1 MLQIRTVLCPV
12 DFTAVNARELDQ
24 ALEVCRSFGSR
35 LILHH
40 NVANMPPS
48 ASVSWMYH
56 QEHPNSH
63 SPEEMATRKLREL
76 LDTLPPEVQPEA
88 RLSNGG
94 TLDAILRVEEQVH
107 ADLVILATHGPTTDD
122 HTSVAEQ
129 IADESHCPVLVLHDG
144 IESILRL
151 APDDRQ
157 IIDVLVP
164 TDFSP
169 SARSAMNYACE
180 LARQLPLRIHLL
192 HVLPVSKDK
201 AWGAYGPPMA
211 GWQLME
217 GESNDEIYQRL
228 QALVPDDLQ
237 HRVKLYVEAGDPVH
251 KIAEA
256 SCRLNAACIVMGTHA
271 RGLLRRIFTHDTA
284 RDVLQQATCPVWV
297 VPEKIAA

>member
-12 DFTAVNARELDQ
+12 DFTDVNTRELDQ
-24 ALEVCRSFGSR
+24 ALEICRSFGSR

-40 NVANMPPS
+40 NVSNIPPT

-76 LDTLPPEVQPEA
+76 LATLPPEVRPEA

-94 TLDAILRVEEQVH
+94 TASSILSAEERVH

-129 IADESHCPVLVLHDG
+129 IAGESNCPVLVLHDG

-151 APDDRQ
+151 APDDLQ
-157 IIDVLVP
+157 ILDVLVP
-164 TDFSP
+164 TDFSA
-169 SARSAMNYACE
+169 SAQSAVNYAFE
-180 LARQLPLRIHLL
+180 LARRLPLRIHLL
-192 HVLPVSKDK
+192 HVLAVSGNRV
-201 AWGAYGPPMA
+201 WGEYGPPMA
-211 GWQLME
+211 GAQKE
-217 GESNDEIYQRL
+217 NNDEIYQRL
-228 QALVPDDLQ
+228 EALIPEDLQ
-237 HRVKLYVEAGDPVH
+237 NRVSLYVEVGNPVD

-256 SCRLNAACIVMGTHA
+256 SYRLGAACIVMGTHA
-271 RGLLRRIFTHDTA
+271 RGFLRRIFTRDTS
-284 RDVLQQATCPVWV
+284 RDVLRQATCPVWV
-297 VPEKIAA
+297 VPETMAA